1 VLRIL
6 YITDSL
12 MAGGIESQL
21 VDLVTRLDRS
31 RFDPQI
37 VCLYGPTAR
46 DLHFA
51 PELAEAGVTVHTL
64 DLGWTPADKLTAVRR
79 IASLTR
85 SVRPDLVQAENYHS
99 NLLSRMAKPLVPQTR
114 LIGTVRG
121 VLTRKQLS
129 YERISHVFCSRYVA
143 SADFLKKMLSVGAGV
158 PSHLISVVPN
168 AIDVKRF
175 SAPTNPQL
183 RQQIA
188 PGIPRTFVSMGRI
201 SRQKKMHLIPQA
213 FGLLKKRHQLPI
225 DYRVFIVG
233 PVEDMAMQAQLDEAI
248 QADDLS
254 EEIIHHGA
262 TLTPVDYYHA
272 CDVSILFTTLEGL
285 PIVALE
291 SLAAGR
297 PVIISEEANAAG
309 VVEHGKTGWVVRSG
323 DIEHLAET
331 LYTSLTVPDAILAQ
345 MRQFC
350 VQRAQEYSI
359 ENLVERYTQLY
370 ETWCPS
376 TSCRARR

>member
-37 VCLYGPTAR
+37 VCLYGPTER

-51 PELAEAGVTVHTL
+51 PELAEAGVMVHTL
-64 DLGWTPADKLTAVRR
+64 DLGWTPADKFTAVRR
-79 IASLTR
+79 IAAIAR
-85 SVRPDLVQAENYHS
+85 SVRPHLIQAENYHS
-99 NLLSRMAKPLVPQTR
+99 NLLSRMARPLLPKTQLV
-114 LIGTVRG
+114 GTVRG
-121 VLTRKQLS
+121 VLTRKQLN
-129 YERISHVFCSRYVA
+129 YERMSRFFCARYVA
-143 SADFLKKMLSVGAGV
+143 SADFLKKMLAVGAGIS
-158 PSHLISVVPN
+158 PDLISVVPN
-168 AIDVKRF
+168 AIDVTRY
-175 SAPTNPQL
+175 SAPSNPEL

-188 PGIPRTFVSMGRI
+188 PGISRTFVSMGRI

-213 FGLLKKRHQLPI
+213 IGLLKKQNRLPV
-225 DYRVFIVG
+225 DFRVFIVG
-233 PVEDMAMQAQLDEAI
+233 PVEDAAMLAQLDDAI
-248 QADDLS
+248 RVEDLS
-254 EEIIHHGA
+254 AEIIRYGA
-262 TLTPVDYYHA
+262 TSTPADYYHA
-272 CDVSILFTTLEGL
+272 SDASILFTTLEGL
-285 PIVALE
+285 PVVALE

-309 VVEHGKTGWVVRSG
+309 VIEHEKTGWVVRTG

-331 LYTSLTVPDAILAQ
+331 LYTTLTLSDAALAQ
-345 MRQFC
+345 MRQLC
-350 VQRAQEYSI
+350 LRRAQQYSI
-359 ENLVERYTQLY
+359 ENLVGRYTQLY

-376 TSCRARR
+376 TS